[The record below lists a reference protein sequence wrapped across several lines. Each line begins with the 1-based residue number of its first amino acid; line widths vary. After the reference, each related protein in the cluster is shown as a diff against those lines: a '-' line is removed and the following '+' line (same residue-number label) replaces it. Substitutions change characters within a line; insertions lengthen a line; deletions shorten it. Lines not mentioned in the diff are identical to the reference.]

1 MKTKNFENPV
11 WACMFLGII
20 SVFAIMFFGGCVYDS
35 SIMLSLRGILAIGL
49 VGVSLIFGLELAHR
63 VLDVVYTV
71 CMAPLVLYPLFHSD
85 IKLFILNIVG
95 IFALQIG
102 FYVFFRCNPVCR
114 ETMEK
119 WVCGIFAPEKKEA

>member
-1 MKTKNFENPV
+1 MKTKNETPMF
-11 WACMFLGII
+11 ACLTLGVMF
-20 SVFAIMFFGGCVYDS
+20 VFAVMFFGGCVYDE
-35 SIMLSLRGILAIGL
+35 SIMLSLRYLLALGL
-49 VGVSLIFGLELAHR
+49 VGASVIYGLELAHR
-63 VLDVVYTV
+63 VLDVVYAI

-114 ETMEK
+114 KTMEN
-119 WVCGIFAPEKKEA
+119 WLYGVFGEEKEA

>member
-1 MKTKNFENPV
+1 MKQTNETPV
-11 WACMFLGII
+11 LACMFLGII

-71 CMAPLVLYPLFHSD
+71 CMAPLVLYPLINSD
-85 IKLFILNIVG
+85 IKMFILNIVG
-95 IFALQIG
+95 IFALIVG
-102 FYVFFRCNPVCR
+102 FYIFFRCNPNCQR
-114 ETMEK
+114 TMEE
-119 WVCGIFAPEKKEA
+119 WICGIVGREA